1 MLSGR
6 ERSNRK
12 RFITFQ
18 FHSAQ
23 YKLNQSFPSRKWW
36 HHQQQHLWMR
46 ENPVM
51 ILRKSCKN
59 KEKIHRKASALPQSN
74 SRDQIW
80 SRTQWEKAR
89 ILWNVIFKNIIQGE
103 ADMTESDPS
112 PPPRAIYINKRK
124 LGTIGD
130 VTSGYFKIEIWQ
142 KKLKEREKHMEGL
155 DKPVRIRAE
164 GGCSGG

>member
-1 MLSGR
+1 
-6 ERSNRK
+6 
-12 RFITFQ
+12 
-18 FHSAQ
+18 
-23 YKLNQSFPSRKWW
+23 
-36 HHQQQHLWMR
+36 
-46 ENPVM
+46 
-51 ILRKSCKN
+51 
-59 KEKIHRKASALPQSN
+59 
-74 SRDQIW
+74 
-80 SRTQWEKAR
+80 
-89 ILWNVIFKNIIQGE
+89 
-103 ADMTESDPS
+103 MTESDPS